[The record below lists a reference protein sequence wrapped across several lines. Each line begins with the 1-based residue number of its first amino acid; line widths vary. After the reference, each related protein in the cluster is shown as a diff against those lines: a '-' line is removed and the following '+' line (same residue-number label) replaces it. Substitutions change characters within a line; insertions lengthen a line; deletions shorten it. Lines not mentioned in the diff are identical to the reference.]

1 MVSKKLM
8 HQASLK
14 QRAIT
19 SEDALVRY
27 RAGELSR
34 LLDEV
39 GHISEFDFLLSLRV
53 LDRMEL
59 QPNEKLS
66 AAFLAGVKIT
76 L

>member
-14 QRAIT
+14 QRAVAR
-19 SEDALVRY
+19 EDALVQY
-27 RAGELSR
+27 RAEELSK
-34 LLDEV
+34 LLYEI
-39 GHISEFDFLLSLRV
+39 GHIEEFDFLLSLQV
-53 LDRMEL
+53 FARMEL

-66 AAFLAGVKIT
+66 VVFLAGVRIT